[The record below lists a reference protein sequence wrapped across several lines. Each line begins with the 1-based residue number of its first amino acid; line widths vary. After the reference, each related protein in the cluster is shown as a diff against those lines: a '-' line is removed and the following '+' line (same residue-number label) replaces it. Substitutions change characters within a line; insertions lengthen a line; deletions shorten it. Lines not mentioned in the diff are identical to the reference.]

1 MSGHKRR
8 AGKGRQAQTPVPV
21 PDQRRMGLQ
30 ALQAGRFDNAI
41 AVWSGLPQRDAQVT
55 AALAEAY
62 FRRALTRSTGQEQV
76 ADLQRAVALA
86 PAELRYQYHLGLAL
100 HRAGDRAAAVQR
112 YRAVLQRDAAWP
124 GAGMAL
130 ALAALEQDPQ
140 ADLAALPGST
150 PAIRRAL
157 APVQALLQGAIP
169 AAGGDEPLERLWH
182 GLGLVRAGDAA
193 ARQAFDDSRPLSSR
207 QATAVRRYY
216 QGVAAAQAGDVD
228 AAGQRWQ
235 DLFEQGTRTPWLL
248 QNLAAVL
255 LHRLREPGEG
265 ADVERTTVL
274 AQRVATEAV
283 GSAALGEAL
292 IGALDRAALAAAE

>member
-1 MSGHKRR
+1 MSRHKRR
-8 AGKGRQAQTPVPV
+8 AGKGRQAQTHVPV

-41 AVWSGLPQRDAQVT
+41 AAWSGLPQRDAQVT

-62 FRRALTRSTGQEQV
+62 FRRALARPAGQEQV
-76 ADLQRAVALA
+76 ADVQRAVALA
-86 PAELRYQYHLGLAL
+86 PTELRYQYHLGLAL
-100 HRAGDRAAAVQR
+100 HRAGDRGVAMQR
-112 YRAVLQRDAAWP
+112 YRTVLQHDAAWP

-130 ALAALEQDPQ
+130 ALAELEQDPRV
-140 ADLAALPGST
+140 DLAALPGST

-169 AAGGDEPLERLWH
+169 AVRGDEPLERLWH

-193 ARQAFDDSRPLSSR
+193 ARQALDDSRPLPSR

-216 QGVAAAQAGDVD
+216 QGVAAARAGDVD
-228 AAGQRWQ
+228 AAAQCWQ
-235 DLFEQGTRTPWLL
+235 DLYDQGTRTPWLL

-255 LHRLREPGEG
+255 LDRLCEPGEG
-265 ADVERTTVL
+265 ADFERTTAL
-274 AQRVATEAV
+274 AQRVATEAW
-283 GSAALGEAL
+283 AALRWA
-292 IGALDRAALAAAE
+292 RR

>member
-1 MSGHKRR
+1 MSKHKRR
-8 AGKGRQAQTPVPV
+8 DRKGRQAPPRVPV
-21 PDQRRMGLQ
+21 ADQRQMGLQ

-41 AVWSGLPQRDAQVT
+41 ATWSALEQRDARVV

-62 FRRALTRSTGQEQV
+62 FRRALTRPTGQEQV
-76 ADLQRAVALA
+76 ADVQRAVALV

-100 HRAGDRAAAVQR
+100 HRAGDRGAAMQI
-112 YRAVLQRDAAWP
+112 YRTVLQHDAAWP

-130 ALAALEQDPQ
+130 ALAALEQDPR

-157 APVQALLQGAIP
+157 APVQAVLQGSVP

-193 ARQAFDDSRPLSSR
+193 AAYQALDDSRPLPSR

-216 QGVAAAQAGDVD
+216 QGVAAAQAGDMD
-228 AAGQRWQ
+228 ATAQRWQ
-235 DLFEQGTRTPWLL
+235 DLYEQGTRTPWLL
-248 QNLAAVL
+248 QNLAAMA
-255 LHRLREPGEG
+255 LHRLREPGDG
-265 ADVERTTVL
+265 ADLERTTAL
-274 AQRVATEAV
+274 AQRVATEAA
-283 GSAALGEAL
+283 GSAALG
-292 IGALDRAALAAAE
+292 